1 MSGDHE
7 QHVQQQFGATAEA
20 YLTSAVH
27 AQGAEL
33 LELRDAVAQREGAKV
48 LDLGCGG
55 GHVSYLFTGGNHS
68 KRDGGGLVTKK
79 IDWQWD

>member
-1 MSGDHE
+1 MSSDHE

-33 LELRDAVAQREGAKV
+33 LELRDVVEQERVAPTGVDDAIDGARH
-48 LDLGCGG
+48 G
-55 GHVSYLFTGGNHS
+55 
-68 KRDGGGLVTKK
+68 
-79 IDWQWD
+79 